1 MGKFFINSSV
11 MEVYRIWKK
20 WYRQQEE
27 MRLANLRRSL
37 HILTKGHNFFIRS

>member
-1 MGKFFINSSV
+1 

-27 MRLANLRRSL
+27 MRLANLRQSL